1 MDDHQDGGS
10 RPDEATV
17 SVMPQHQQ
25 QQSESNLKAHL
36 YRIGQLVSTKKKIN
50 QLERKR
56 AQYTQML
63 QAQNAKLKQQK
74 KEYAQLKS
82 IYEYYEYQSYEELM
96 EEIQNI
102 MQSNDYQSGQCQ
114 HLQDQVKELKQ
125 KAPGL
130 EMYGRSQEFIKELK
144 SDILELEHYLRD
156 TCEDLKRLKIRFK
169 YLMKKKVSGRADVP
183 NAGQDK
189 NFTTAKKR
197 RGSALTAE

>member
-1 MDDHQDGGS
+1 
-10 RPDEATV
+10 
-17 SVMPQHQQ
+17 
-25 QQSESNLKAHL
+25 
-36 YRIGQLVSTKKKIN
+36 
-50 QLERKR
+50 
-56 AQYTQML
+56 
-63 QAQNAKLKQQK
+63 
-74 KEYAQLKS
+74 
-82 IYEYYEYQSYEELM
+82 M

-156 TCEDLKRLKIRFK
+156 TCEDLKRLKIRYK
-169 YLMKKKVSGRADVP
+169 YLMKKKISGRSDLPHGA
-183 NAGQDK
+183 QDK

-197 RGSALTAE
+197 RGSALTAEQFSQTNSQMVSQDISIS